1 MKRIFTTFLIC
12 SIAVAILTGCGNKD
26 TLSMSIEKIGDNV
39 IYNESM
45 VGVSGTLN
53 KYFRP
58 VVVFDN
64 NDTNKMRYITN
75 NLHTMN
81 DVDIDVT
88 IKKAAYYE
96 AYQPVQEIEY
106 ARAVCVFIEFNS
118 AEEAENARKVI
129 DGNIFL
135 DKNEDGT
142 MNLGYCTISIRKNV
156 MAIVIGYEENTMKEL
171 TRVFN
176 SSNYVK

>member
-1 MKRIFTTFLIC
+1 
-12 SIAVAILTGCGNKD
+12 
-26 TLSMSIEKIGDNV
+26 
-39 IYNESM
+39 M

-88 IKKAAYYE
+88 IKKAVYYE